1 MLRPTACAAHCKST
15 KNFRLAGAY
24 GDGLLYIAVAV
35 YPQGA
40 SRHLQWGGQ
49 RNIRTGQRNRK
60 WESSKLRTSN
70 QQVQE
75 VTLQGTEA
83 KMIEPDS
90 PDRGWETRWLDKFP
104 RPASKG

>member
-60 WESSKLRTSN
+60 WESSK
-70 QQVQE
+70 
-75 VTLQGTEA
+75 
-83 KMIEPDS
+83 MIEPDS